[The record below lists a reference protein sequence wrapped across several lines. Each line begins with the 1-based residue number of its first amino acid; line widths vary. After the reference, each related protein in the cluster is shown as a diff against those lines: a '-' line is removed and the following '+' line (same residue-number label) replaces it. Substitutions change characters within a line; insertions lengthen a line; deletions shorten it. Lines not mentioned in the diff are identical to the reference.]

1 MTIMRI
7 SSRAFFLRCS
17 LVALCFSLAAC
28 IAKSPDEWLS
38 KAREL
43 HQKGERTAAILEVKS
58 LIQEHSEHA
67 EARFFLGSLYN
78 ESADYAGAE
87 KELRRALELKFD
99 PERVFPALARSLVM
113 QGSADKVL
121 AEIPAE
127 GLSDPGARAQVLA
140 ARGLAHLLLR
150 QTEEARLAFEKALT
164 VKPGSP
170 DALMGRARILAGER
184 KLEASLAEVV
194 LALQGDATNPD
205 ALMMQGDLLRAIGR
219 SDDAKAALEKLVKA
233 HPEHLNGLFAL
244 VSMAVASSKFDEA
257 AAYLGTI
264 RKASPGNPMAAYFQA
279 LIAFRKS
286 EFKAARDAI
295 GAVLKAAP
303 NHLPSVLLAGAVDF
317 ALGSQELAQTRLK
330 FVLDRA
336 PGNLYARRLLVAS
349 YARAGQT
356 LKALETLE
364 PALKQ
369 GTKDAAILALAGEV
383 HMQLNQFDKAREFF
397 QQATTLDPKNA
408 RMRAGLGLSQ
418 LASGEVDAATA
429 ELESAAQL
437 DATRHHADVL
447 LISSYLQRGQY
458 DEALKAARSLV
469 SKQPDNP
476 MSHNLLAAG
485 YIGKRD
491 ESAAREALTKALTI
505 QPTYVPAAMNLAQL
519 DLAKGDKKAAR
530 SRLESI
536 LAKDKQNM
544 QAYMAL
550 ATLGGK
556 IDASQDEVRGWLE
569 RARKENPESIKPLI
583 MLARLH
589 MEAREPNRALELVDK
604 ALVTAPENPEV
615 MDLAGQVQLAA
626 GERNRALSTFSRWD
640 NAQPSATSA
649 YRMATAQLANEGAN
663 GAINSLKRALTFRSQ
678 FPEAQILLAET
689 EAALGRIG
697 DALKTASTLQQQS
710 PRSPV
715 GWLVEGDVHMRD
727 KKFGRA
733 VTAYEKA
740 QGLGQS
746 GALVIRLHS
755 ALANDGRVGDGEA
768 RIREWLKRQP
778 ADVPVRLYLAE
789 QFLAAKKFKSA
800 IAEYEALSK
809 YSPDNVV
816 VLNNLAW
823 SYLQEKDKRALE
835 TAERAVKL
843 QPESAAVLDTLGWIL
858 VQTGATARGL
868 EVLKRAADKAPKS
881 PDIRLHYVQ
890 ALAKAGDKAKAID
903 ELERLLLQF
912 PKFPGSD
919 SAAEMLASLR
929 KK

>member
-1 MTIMRI
+1 
-7 SSRAFFLRCS
+7 
-17 LVALCFSLAAC
+17 
-28 IAKSPDEWLS
+28 
-38 KAREL
+38 
-43 HQKGERTAAILEVKS
+43 
-58 LIQEHSEHA
+58 
-67 EARFFLGSLYN
+67 
-78 ESADYAGAE
+78 
-87 KELRRALELKFD
+87 
-99 PERVFPALARSLVM
+99 
-113 QGSADKVL
+113 
-121 AEIPAE
+121 
-127 GLSDPGARAQVLA
+127 VLA
-140 ARGLAHLLLR
+140 ARGLAHLHLK
-150 QTEEARLAFEKALT
+150 QTEEARVAFEKALT
-164 VKPGSP
+164 VKPGAP
-170 DALMGRARILAGER
+170 DALLGRARILAGER

-194 LALQGDATNPD
+194 LALQGDATHAD

-219 SDDAKAALEKLVKA
+219 NDEATAAYEKLVKA
-233 HPEHLNGLFAL
+233 HPEHLGGLFAL
-244 VSMAVASSKFDEA
+244 VSMAVASSKFEEA
-257 AAYLGTI
+257 GAHLATI
-264 RKASPGNPMAAYFQA
+264 RKAAPGNPMAAYFQA

-295 GAVLKAAP
+295 GAVLKVAP
-303 NHLPSVLLAGAVDF
+303 NHLPSVLLGGAVDF

-330 FVLDRA
+330 FVLDRV

-364 PALKQ
+364 PVLKQ

-418 LASGEVDAATA
+418 LAAGEVDAATA

-485 YIGKRD
+485 HIGKRD
-491 ESAAREALTKALTI
+491 DAAAREALTKALAI

-530 SRLESI
+530 GRLESI

-550 ATLGGK
+550 ATLGAK

-569 RARKENPESIKPLI
+569 RARKENPESMQPLI
-583 MLARLH
+583 MLARMH

-604 ALVTAPENPEV
+604 ALVTAPENAEV

-626 GERNRALSTFSRWD
+626 GEKNRALSTFSRWD

-649 YRMATAQLANEGAN
+649 YRMATAQLANEDAN
-663 GAINSLKRALTFRSQ
+663 GAISSLKRALAFRGQ

-689 EAALGRIG
+689 EAALGRIS
-697 DALKTASTLQQQS
+697 DALKTAATLQQQN

-715 GWLVEGDVHMRD
+715 GWLAEGDIHMRD
-727 KKFGRA
+727 KKYGRA

-740 QGLGQS
+740 QTLGQS
-746 GALVIRLHS
+746 GALAIRLHA
-755 ALANDGRVGDGEA
+755 ALASDGRAGDGEA

-789 QFLAAKKFKSA
+789 QYLRAKKYKSA
-800 IAEYEALSK
+800 IAEYEVLSK

-835 TAERAVKL
+835 TAERALKL

-858 VQTGATARGL
+858 VQTGATERGVEL
-868 EVLKRAADKAPKS
+868 LKRAADKAPKS
-881 PDIRLHYVQ
+881 PEIRYHYAQ
-890 ALAKAGDKAKAID
+890 ALEKSGERVKAKE
-903 ELERLLLQF
+903 ELERLLVQF
-912 PKFPGSD
+912 ANFTERE
-919 SAAEMLASLR
+919 SATRLLASLR
-929 KK
+929 